1 LHLGIKDCQVRP
13 FWGGLAGNAEGITLA
28 HQIGQGVV
36 PPAAERVEML
46 EEKIFNDYKQAL
58 KNKETIRSSTLSF
71 LRSEIGNALI
81 EKRKK
86 NLDDAEV
93 ISIIKKQIKQHQ
105 DSIEQFKKGNRQDL
119 VDKET
124 RELEILKSYLP
135 EELSVEEVKKIVEEA
150 IRETQA
156 AEPKDMGKVMKVVLA
171 KIAGKADG
179 KLVSELVKAR
189 LSAPV

>member
-1 LHLGIKDCQVRP
+1 
-13 FWGGLAGNAEGITLA
+13 
-28 HQIGQGVV
+28 
-36 PPAAERVEML
+36 ML
-46 EEKIFNDYKQAL
+46 EEKIFNDYKEAM
-58 KNKETIRSSTLSF
+58 KNKDTIRSSTLSF

-135 EELSVEEVKKIVEEA
+135 EELSAEEIKKVIEETILEA
-150 IRETQA
+150 QA
-156 AEPKDMGKVMKVVLA
+156 SGPKDMGRVMKEVMS
-171 KIAGKADG
+171 KIAGRADG
-179 KLVSELVKAR
+179 KLVSDLVKAR